1 MSDRPSLRLFD
12 LGRIGLIATSLVGS
26 LVLGVGAPVANA
38 QDATP
43 SPMAECVPGTMST
56 EVIASPEASPAA
68 EEATPVEPAGTPAD
82 EATVEAANAF
92 IATMEACAGNVD
104 ALATLVTA
112 NLVNTFGG
120 YESVEAAL
128 ADGFFE
134 NVPSSVQAGDVT
146 SYDDGSVGVAVNY
159 QQTHYQIVSEEWSLV
174 QEGDEWKL
182 NAIGQG
188 PRLEPEGD
196 TAAVGVNLGEAGDG
210 TYTITPNAASVVA
223 TDVLIFQA
231 INMEG
236 NVEPHELVVVKLP
249 EGADPAGLL
258 DGSIKEEDI
267 EFIGQVAVPEPGTSV
282 DMYLLG
288 LPPGVYTLLCFF
300 PNPDGEPHAAHGMVA
315 QFEVT
320 APAT

>member
-1 MSDRPSLRLFD
+1 LFD

-26 LVLGVGAPVANA
+26 LVLGVGSPVANA

-43 SPMAECVPGTMST
+43 SPMGECVPGTMST

-68 EEATPVEPAGTPAD
+68 EEATPAEEPVGSPAD

-92 IATMEACAGNVD
+92 IANMAACAGNVE

-112 NLVNTFGG
+112 NLVNAFGG

-134 NVPSSVQAGDVT
+134 DVPSGAEVSDVT
-146 SYDDGSVGVAVNY
+146 SYDDGSVGVAVSY
-159 QQTHYQIVSEEWSLV
+159 QQTEYQVVSEEWSLV

-182 NAIGQG
+182 NAIGAG
-188 PRLEPEGD
+188 PRLDLEGD
-196 TAAVGVNLGEAGDG
+196 TAAVGVKLGEAGDG
-210 TYTITPNAASVVA
+210 TYTITPNATSVVA

-249 EGADPAGLL
+249 EGADPAGLF
-258 DGSIKEEDI
+258 DGSVKEEDI
-267 EFIGQVAVPEPGTSV
+267 EFIGQVAVIEPGTSA
-282 DMYLLG
+282 DMYLVN
-288 LPPGVYTLLCFF
+288 LPAGVYTLLCFF